1 MGLPVISIV
10 GYTNAGKSTLLN
22 NLTYSSVNAGSRLFE
37 TLDPSS
43 RRLRFPRERE
53 AIITDTV
60 GFIRNLPESLME
72 AFASTL
78 EELHDADLL
87 LHVVDTASPGMKDQ
101 IVVVEDILTQLDLK
115 NVPSILVL
123 NKADLLNKDEAAA
136 LSKMLNGIA
145 VSALDQKTLHP
156 LLLKI
161 EDFISSLCLPEK
173 RYNNT

>member
-1 MGLPVISIV
+1 
-10 GYTNAGKSTLLN
+10 
-22 NLTYSSVNAGSRLFE
+22 
-37 TLDPSS
+37 
-43 RRLRFPRERE
+43 
-53 AIITDTV
+53 
-60 GFIRNLPESLME
+60 
-72 AFASTL
+72 
-78 EELHDADLL
+78 
-87 LHVVDTASPGMKDQ
+87 
-101 IVVVEDILTQLDLK
+101 VVVEDILTQLDLK

-161 EDFISSLCLPEK
+161 EDFISSLRLPEK